1 MYLIRSP
8 VACALLALSALEGCG
23 SERSRLAVATIDT
36 LPNGAPSVMSPGP
49 TAWADTAS
57 GWHLVPAGTVAGET
71 GTPGEL
77 IDPQS
82 IAVDAAG
89 RIYVTDSKPAVI
101 KVFGPDGRFL
111 HAIGREGEG
120 PGEFKAAYLG
130 VRGSSL
136 VVHDPRLARTSVFD
150 TSGALVRSWKTS
162 CCYYSSIGID
172 TAGRI
177 SIVTMATPEQK
188 RYANYVRY
196 TLDGTFVDTIFVP
209 QAGEPK
215 YWTVRQGKNMMMSM
229 PTPASPQTES
239 TLDPLGGVLYGYSA
253 DYRIVASRTGRDTA
267 AVFGRAWS
275 AEPISGEWRHATVER
290 MVSSIGKDYPAASLR
305 ESFREDE
312 IPGTF
317 PAFDGIA
324 VDGLGNRWVRR
335 AGADSLHT
343 AFDVFDAGGRF
354 LGPVVA
360 PRNIPAYNIAWTDDA
375 VYFTSESEE
384 GTPAVARYR
393 IEKGRR

>member
-1 MYLIRSP
+1 
-8 VACALLALSALEGCG
+8 
-23 SERSRLAVATIDT
+23 
-36 LPNGAPSVMSPGP
+36 
-49 TAWADTAS
+49 
-57 GWHLVPAGTVAGET
+57 
-71 GTPGEL
+71 
-77 IDPQS
+77 
-82 IAVDAAG
+82 
-89 RIYVTDSKPAVI
+89 
-101 KVFGPDGRFL
+101 
-111 HAIGREGEG
+111 
-120 PGEFKAAYLG
+120 
-130 VRGSSL
+130 
-136 VVHDPRLARTSVFD
+136 
-150 TSGALVRSWKTS
+150 
-162 CCYYSSIGID
+162 
-172 TAGRI
+172 
-177 SIVTMATPEQK
+177 
-188 RYANYVRY
+188 
-196 TLDGTFVDTIFVP
+196 
-209 QAGEPK
+209 
-215 YWTVRQGKNMMMSM
+215 
-229 PTPASPQTES
+229 
-239 TLDPLGGVLYGYSA
+239 
-253 DYRIVASRTGRDTA
+253 
-267 AVFGRAWS
+267 
-275 AEPISGEWRHATVER
+275 